1 MRKVGIMTEQ
11 NSVSVAMPSE
21 AHPRKAMS
29 AESMIAI
36 AIIASLGILGFLVR
50 ILVDTGPSSVDR
62 RVARR
67 PVAACWLEHRR
78 LVEDGLVVCRVQLQ
92 EECFPLL
99 NELRVKSA
107 KCPEDQTW
115 RR

>member
-1 MRKVGIMTEQ
+1 
-11 NSVSVAMPSE
+11 MPSE

-36 AIIASLGILGFLVR
+36 AIIASQGILDFLVR

-62 RVARR
+62 RVSRW
-67 PVAACWLEHRR
+67 PVAARWLEHRR

-99 NELRVKSA
+99 NEL
-107 KCPEDQTW
+107 
-115 RR
+115 